1 MILVLWTVVTAAF
14 IGIAEGHRH
23 HRRDGG
29 ATELEAFHYAAA
41 GARGCRAHVAS
52 LTDFDGVGNG
62 VTSNTAAFAAA
73 VANLSKVAYDGGAM
87 LVVPAGRWLT
97 GPFNLADHFT
107 LFLDHD
113 AVILATQVRLPP
125 PPPSPTFSSIYF
137 DVECMFIIVHG
148 MFAITIASI
157 IHVAFILGGDYG

>member
-23 HRRDGG
+23 HRRAGG
-29 ATELEAFHYAAA
+29 AAELEAFHYAAA
-41 GARGCRAHVAS
+41 GAGGCRAHVAS
-52 LTDFDGVGNG
+52 LTDFGGVGDG

-73 VANLSKVAYDGGAM
+73 MANLSKVAYDGGAM

-97 GPFNLADHFT
+97 GPFNLTDHFT

-148 MFAITIASI
+148 LFAITIASI
-157 IHVAFILGGDYG
+157 IRVAFILGGDYG

>member
-1 MILVLWTVVTAAF
+1 MILVLWTVVTAAY

-23 HRRDGG
+23 HRRAGG
-29 ATELEAFHYAAA
+29 ATELEAFHYAAVGA
-41 GARGCRAHVAS
+41 GGCRAHVAS
-52 LTDFDGVGNG
+52 LTDFGGVGDG

-113 AVILATQVRLPP
+113 AVILATQWPIIDPLP
-125 PPPSPTFSSIYF
+125 S
-137 DVECMFIIVHG
+137 
-148 MFAITIASI
+148 
-157 IHVAFILGGDYG
+157 YGREEEMLWGRYR